1 MSEKG
6 HNPLAQFE
14 IKRLFNLEV
23 AGYDISYTNSSMM
36 LTFIVAAIIALFTFG
51 TRKNSLIPG
60 KLQAFVE
67 MIYEF
72 IAGMLKENV
81 GTEGKKYFPFVCSL
95 FLLVLGCNLAGMLP
109 YAFTVTSH
117 IAVTFALA
125 FFAFIIINII
135 GFARHGFHYLA
146 IFAPAGIPKAM
157 LPIVSIIEIISFLI
171 RPFSLAIRLA
181 ASMSA
186 GHLITKIFAMFVITL
201 GGISFIFGAFPLAF
215 ITALT
220 GLEILVCFI
229 QAFIFSI
236 LVCIYL
242 NDAVNMH

>member
-1 MSEKG
+1 MSDN
-6 HNPLAQFE
+6 HNPLAQFK
-14 IKRLFNLEV
+14 IKKYIDIDL
-23 AGYDISYTNSSMM
+23 AGYDVSYTNSSMM
-36 LTFIVAAIIALFTFG
+36 LTFIILAIILIFSLG
-51 TRKNSLIPG
+51 TRRGAVVPG
-60 KLQAFVE
+60 RMQAFVE
-67 MIYEF
+67 MIYDF
-72 IAGMLKENV
+72 IAGMLRENV
-81 GTEGKKYFPFVCSL
+81 GNEGKKYFPFICSI

-135 GFARHGFHYLA
+135 GFARHGLHYFA
-146 IFAPAGIPKAM
+146 IFAPSGIPGAM
-157 LPIVSIIEIISFLI
+157 LPIVAVIELISYLI

-181 ASMSA
+181 AAMSA
-186 GHLITKIFAMFVITL
+186 GHLITKIFAMFVVTL
-201 GGISFIFGAFPLAF
+201 GSISVIFGALPLAF
-215 ITALT
+215 ITALI

-236 LVCIYL
+236 LICIYL